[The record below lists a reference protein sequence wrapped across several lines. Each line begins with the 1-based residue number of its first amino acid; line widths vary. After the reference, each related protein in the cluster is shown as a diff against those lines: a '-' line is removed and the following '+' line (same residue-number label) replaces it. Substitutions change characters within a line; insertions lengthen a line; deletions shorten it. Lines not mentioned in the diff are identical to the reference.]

1 MVSKAPVKMA
11 KQMRG
16 RNREKIV
23 ESGFRLFY
31 EKGFEVT
38 GIQEIARAS
47 GVPKGSFYNYFESKT
62 EFVSVV
68 LRLYAERQSE
78 YLQQNLIEGDGSPLA
93 RLKSLFETWKVQFFE
108 EESLGCLAGNLGQE
122 LANNGGAVQAT
133 LAGVINELQSFYVS
147 AIRAIQEA
155 GEISGDLD
163 AESTGAFLY
172 DGWQGAMIRAKATGS
187 SRPFEQFIDLV
198 FGQVL
203 R

>member
-1 MVSKAPVKMA
+1 
-11 KQMRG
+11 MRG
-16 RNREKIV
+16 RNRERIV
-23 ESGFRLFY
+23 EAGFRLFY

-38 GIQEIARAS
+38 GIQEIATAS

-78 YLQQNLIEGDGSPLA
+78 HLQQNLIEGDGSPLA
-93 RLKSLFETWKVQFFE
+93 RLKALFETWKTQFFE
-108 EESLGCLAGNLGQE
+108 EERLGCLAGNLCQE

-133 LAGVINELQSFYVS
+133 LAGVMDELQSFYVS
-147 AIRAIQEA
+147 AILAIQEA

-163 AESTGAFLY
+163 AESTGAFLF
-172 DGWQGAMIRAKATGS
+172 DGWQGAMIRAKATNS
-187 SRPFEQFIDLV
+187 SKPFEQFTDLV
-198 FGQVL
+198 FGRVL

>member
-1 MVSKAPVKMA
+1 MA
-11 KQMRG
+11 KQTRG

-38 GIQEIARAS
+38 GIQEIATAS
-47 GVPKGSFYNYFESKT
+47 GVPKGSFYNYFDSKT

-68 LRLYAERQSE
+68 LRLYAERQSK
-78 YLQQNLIEGDGSPLA
+78 YLQRNLIEGAGSPLA
-93 RLKSLFETWKVQFFE
+93 RLKSLFETWKNQFFE
-108 EESLGCLAGNLGQE
+108 EECLGCLAGNLCQE
-122 LANNGGAVQAT
+122 LANNGGTVQAT
-133 LAGVINELQSFYVS
+133 LSGVMNELQSFYVA

-155 GEISGDLD
+155 GEISGDID
-163 AESTGAFLY
+163 PESTGAFLF
-172 DGWQGAMIRAKATGS
+172 DGWQGAMLRAKATRS
-187 SRPFEQFIDLV
+187 PKPFEQFIDLV